1 MALYYLRH
9 LRSAAATGRRLSG
22 GGISGISGGASET
35 LACDGLLRRAPEC
48 LLRAP
53 ESLTCE
59 PLSVVRAIEALEG
72 SVSRKDALLRHSL
85 ISELFHW
92 HGKKYFQRSPSREVP
107 TRRIR
112 LGQTSANQNKPEFAL
127 VRTTTSGSC
136 RRARGTESGDVY
148 ERWRR
153 GKKTWWIIYASHPG
167 RPTSTCPSA
176 ADPHP
181 GPARPLLPSAPFA
194 RAAGDAA
201 KADPHPSRYA
211 SKCPCVPS

>member
-35 LACDGLLRRAPEC
+35 LACDGLLRAPEC

-59 PLSVVRAIEALEG
+59 PLSVVRAIEALEA

-92 HGKKYFQRSPSREVP
+92 HGKKYFQRSPLE
-107 TRRIR
+107 ILEHDR
-112 LGQTSANQNKPEFAL
+112 LRVTENPGQGGRL
-127 VRTTTSGSC
+127 
-136 RRARGTESGDVY
+136 RG
-148 ERWRR
+148 
-153 GKKTWWIIYASHPG
+153 
-167 RPTSTCPSA
+167 
-176 ADPHP
+176 
-181 GPARPLLPSAPFA
+181 
-194 RAAGDAA
+194 
-201 KADPHPSRYA
+201 
-211 SKCPCVPS
+211 